1 MKLWKVRSLERI
13 HSAYNVLQFLLYRFL
28 KLSDTTVLCGQFLQ
42 SFHPL
47 SFVNHR
53 CLWQW
58 HAAISMHWQMSSA
71 DTLLLLCWWRFTVQS
86 KQQKERQAQF
96 TCIRKQIC
104 FCHEQRS
111 TCTARGGT
119 WRAEEVTNPSLP
131 LTSAQSLL
139 ELRFWL
145 GLPGGKCPPRYK
157 VPKVAC
163 LGATLTAVGTKEEMA
178 STSDSSDHGPAA
190 GCTSGQSLATLTS
203 AQLQPNPMPSLTT
216 PFPSHTHAP
225 SPVLMPACLQHVCPE
240 QKHSCC
246 LGSIPAGF
254 GPTHSRPLLH
264 LRACWTRSA
273 SPRLC
278 QCCQG
283 TQPDAGWLPRDTG
296 RRAEP
301 AQVWLLTVSLS
312 WGEWPPLRSGSRGCQ
327 AKLVCS
333 LSQGFSVLSLH
344 VFSHIFP

>member
-1 MKLWKVRSLERI
+1 MFCSSYRI
-13 HSAYNVLQFLLYRFL
+13 GFF

-163 LGATLTAVGTKEEMA
+163 LGATLTAVGTKRR
-178 STSDSSDHGPAA
+178 D
-190 GCTSGQSLATLTS
+190 GQHLR
-203 AQLQPNPMPSLTT
+203 QLWSWT
-216 PFPSHTHAP
+216 
-225 SPVLMPACLQHVCPE
+225 
-240 QKHSCC
+240 CC
-246 LGSIPAGF
+246 S
-254 GPTHSRPLLH
+254 LH
-264 LRACWTRSA
+264 LRTEFGYPNIRPAPTKPHAFPHHPFPIPYSCTKPSPHACVSA
-273 SPRLC
+273 ACVSW
-278 QCCQG
+278 
-283 TQPDAGWLPRDTG
+283 AK
-296 RRAEP
+296 
-301 AQVWLLTVSLS
+301 AQLLH
-312 WGEWPPLRSGSRGCQ
+312 W
-327 AKLVCS
+327 
-333 LSQGFSVLSLH
+333 
-344 VFSHIFP
+344 